1 MIHASFHSWWCLMNW
16 KVKLFKQ
23 EVFLSEQCTVSKNLQ
38 QVFEVQ
44 SFGLDTV
51 PQSFCRSFIAL
62 LIIRRSK
69 SAQKFAVRVCRI
81 TIVVMETTQLVLSQF
96 KNFSSHQLRIE
107 SCLSLY
113 KKKSLVNCELVKLCH
128 INCSGPFV
136 WERHCI
142 FSDDAWGRVDW
153 LKTSRRW
160 YWAWPVRYS
169 WISSY
174 PRVAMHTCAGTATL
188 ISVVWLR
195 GCIAAKRL
203 NGSSCRRAWYRA
215 WLSPTPHCV
224 RRGTEITTNR
234 SN

>member
-69 SAQKFAVRVCRI
+69 SAQKFAVRVCRV

-142 FSDDAWGRVDW
+142 LAMTHEGALIGWRPVVADTERDLSGTAESLAIRALLCTHAHVAQV
-153 LKTSRRW
+153 LRRW
-160 YWAWPVRYS
+160 FQLFGYADV
-169 WISSY
+169 
-174 PRVAMHTCAGTATL
+174 
-188 ISVVWLR
+188 LR
-195 GCIAAKRL
+195 R
-203 NGSSCRRAWYRA
+203 NG
-215 WLSPTPHCV
+215 
-224 RRGTEITTNR
+224 
-234 SN
+234 